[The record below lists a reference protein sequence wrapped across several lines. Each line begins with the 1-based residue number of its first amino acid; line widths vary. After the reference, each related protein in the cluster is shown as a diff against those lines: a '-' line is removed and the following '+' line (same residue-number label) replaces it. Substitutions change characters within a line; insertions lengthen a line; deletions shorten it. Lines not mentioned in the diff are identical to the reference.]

1 VDGRHPLGNTTVFYF
16 CGHAL
21 MANPQHTALLLAV
34 PSDPNP
40 VSQTY
45 TVEATVTDRAGN
57 PPHGQRHRRAPSHR
71 DLTG

>member
-1 VDGRHPLGNTTVFYF
+1 
-16 CGHAL
+16 

-57 PPHGQRHRRAPSHR
+57 PHTASVTVAHPA
-71 DLTG
+71 TVT

>member
-1 VDGRHPLGNTTVFYF
+1 MVAFGGEGQAEAGLE
-16 CGHAL
+16 
-21 MANPQHTALLLAV
+21 V

-57 PPHGQRHRRAPSHR
+57 PTRPASPSRTSHR